1 MNNGISKINSKIALL
16 IALGCMSGLV
26 SHADSA
32 YNNDLI
38 VGFTTGS
45 GNDVL
50 LDLGSPA
57 SLTDGETWN
66 LNSANLISG
75 FILPNTRWGVIGV
88 NGPTTGA
95 NIFSYNSQRFVY
107 TTSVST
113 PPNIPSKTLW
123 SGLLGTLQSA
133 YQYFPAAGVGNS
145 LTIAASDTESWYSL
159 TTSDVSSSQ
168 GFQAPYVDPNIY
180 STSSIAF
187 YRAVATNGT
196 PTQIGTFTLN
206 ASRVLTYN
214 VYSVSSSSTNAY
226 LTSLVLNP
234 AGLTSTFVSNNF
246 SYLAT
251 NAYNNMPTVT
261 VVNADL
267 TATNKLIYGGT
278 TNPLASSVAS
288 SGLALTL
295 GVTNVVKVQVTA
307 QDGVTVNTYQVNVIE
322 LPNLATAPKLT
333 NSVNSGKLILSW
345 PADRLGFRLLVQTN
359 NLAKGISSNTNDW
372 ATVPGST
379 AMTTNSIPIVSTNN
393 GFYRLVY
400 P

>member
-1 MNNGISKINSKIALL
+1 
-16 IALGCMSGLV
+16 
-26 SHADSA
+26 
-32 YNNDLI
+32 
-38 VGFTTGS
+38 
-45 GNDVL
+45 
-50 LDLGSPA
+50 
-57 SLTDGETWN
+57 
-66 LNSANLISG
+66 
-75 FILPNTRWGVIGV
+75 
-88 NGPTTGA
+88 
-95 NIFSYNSQRFVY
+95 
-107 TTSVST
+107 
-113 PPNIPSKTLW
+113 
-123 SGLLGTLQSA
+123 
-133 YQYFPAAGVGNS
+133 
-145 LTIAASDTESWYSL
+145 
-159 TTSDVSSSQ
+159 
-168 GFQAPYVDPNIY
+168 
-180 STSSIAF
+180 
-187 YRAVATNGT
+187 
-196 PTQIGTFTLN
+196 LN